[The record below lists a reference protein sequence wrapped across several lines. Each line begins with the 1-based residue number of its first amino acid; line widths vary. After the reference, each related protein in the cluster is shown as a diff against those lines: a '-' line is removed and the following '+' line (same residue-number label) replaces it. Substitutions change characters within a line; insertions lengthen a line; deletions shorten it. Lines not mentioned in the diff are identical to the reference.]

1 MVLETSDSNSE
12 KGGFPPPTTTK
23 EVPTTYYTTTY
34 SYRYGEQANTRR
46 LLLAILK
53 LATCLCLASWI
64 YRFALPGPAT
74 LPLPS
79 KYSGALRDDPASE
92 FADDDFPL
100 RVHEP
105 WDISVDFPYPRTL
118 SYEVTEGTW
127 LRLDVHPVSGD
138 IVFDMAGDLYCLPA
152 DAYSG
157 AGRVGGRTEAVPVLT
172 GVPHDADPRFS
183 PEGDRLA
190 FKSDAGLGADNL
202 WVMPWAADGCTAMD
216 VRAHV
221 SSSHELE
228 LKIQDEELLAR
239 GMKETDE
246 RKLRRLTGE
255 GRADARRIT
264 NETYNWVSDLRWH
277 PSGDKVVATKRYYSS
292 RSLGAGEGWEF
303 SVPTFNTK
311 SQIEVGAGKRL
322 VSKNLPMGWTKAD
335 YVEQQIGYEQFI
347 WAGDDALIYAGNVRD
362 VDGSYTYSKDVHK
375 GIYAIFGRNLT
386 TGAEETLVSVS
397 PGGASRPTLSRDGR
411 TLAFVRRVRDKEALV
426 LKDLNTGTLHHV
438 WHGLTYDLST
448 IYAPMGTYPSFAFTP
463 SLSSPG
469 IIIWAAGQ
477 IWHVPLAR
485 NAEGE
490 LVAATKVTNNTDLA
504 PNVIPFTAHI
514 SKKLAETRRV
524 KTDVRK
530 FESGPQR
537 IRAFTQLALDE
548 AGGRAVFAGAGQTWV
563 QVLGNSLINPTT
575 LDPIDDANFLG
586 TSKPAQRIPHLH
598 PSAGYYSP
606 SFVPASSFALH
617 ARWDNLHFSSLE
629 LADLESGQV
638 WNVVGLP
645 KGRWFG
651 AVASGTA
658 ENGVRTV
665 VLVKTGGDVLTGNVV
680 ATAQTGVWLG
690 EITLPSL
697 SLSLDTVALNNL
709 RHVPSSIDPSDVV
722 KLSFVDGEASEV
734 LVQQSDRAL
743 RLSLRDGAEQ
753 VVAQGK
759 ETDELIFSPSGSVSS
774 KSSRRAERNNAAGGA
789 AFISLFHV
797 YYAPPSSVDSEK
809 EMWAKPGKAPK
820 NLARLSGDGGH
831 DVVFSGDG
839 SVIGWFLGPY
849 LHTLPLSRLPSCKG
863 AIGVDSSTFGIDC
876 VRGLL
881 DVTAV
886 DVAYTPDVQRLSNEA
901 HQSIANGAQ
910 KSMQEHAAGSNADVV
925 IIHNATVLSMANGVL
940 TQDLRSG
947 ASVVI
952 RSGVVEAVGGPGVGE
967 GLRGAFV
974 INAEGGYVVPGFIDA
989 HAHWSGTGDK
999 YPATS
1004 WEMQTFLAY
1013 GVTTL
1018 HNPSLHNSLGYV
1030 ERGRIE
1036 SGLMAGPRLFHTGTV
1051 IYGASEYSIHQD
1063 IASMREAREALVRI
1077 KAEAGD
1083 ASWSYKNYN
1092 LPTRA
1097 ARQRLLTAARE
1108 LGMLCVPEG
1117 GMNYDWDLTYIV
1129 DGMTTI
1135 EHNIPVSKLYDDI
1148 LTLYTMSGTG
1158 STPTHIVDYGGMF
1171 GEQYLWATEDIPNDL
1186 KLRTHTR
1193 HDILEEL
1200 SESTSRPFN
1209 SMALWNVSASVAN
1222 MVHRGLRAHIGAHG
1236 EPPLGLMYHQEMF
1249 YAKAG
1254 GLSNYEV
1261 IRAATA
1267 DAAITFGLFDS
1278 LGSISA
1284 GKLADLVVF
1293 PPGFDLLQDDIRQT
1307 RNVRYVIRGGRV
1319 WDAATMEEMWPVKRK
1334 QVLPPFNAE

>member
-1 MVLETSDSNSE
+1 MQCTSYSE
-12 KGGFPPPTTTK
+12 KGGFNPLPTSTTNK
-23 EVPTTYYTTTY
+23 VPAYN
-34 SYRYGEQANTRR
+34 YRYGEQAKTRR
-46 LLLAILK
+46 LLLAVLK
-53 LATCLCLASWI
+53 LATCLCLASWV
-64 YRFALPGPAT
+64 YRFALPGPAAQ
-74 LPLPS
+74 PLPS
-79 KYSGALRDDPASE
+79 KYSGALQDDPASE

-100 RVHEP
+100 RAHEP

-127 LRLDVHPVSGD
+127 LRLDVHPINGD

-152 DAYSG
+152 DAYLG
-157 AGRVGGRTEAVPVLT
+157 AAGKVGGRTEAVPVLT
-172 GVPHDADPRFS
+172 GVPHDANPRFS

-190 FKSDAGLGADNL
+190 FQSDAGLGADNL
-202 WVMPWAADGCTAMD
+202 WVMPWATEGCTAMD

-221 SSSHELE
+221 NSSHELE
-228 LKIQDEELLAR
+228 LKIQDEELLA
-239 GMKETDE
+239 GGIKETSE
-246 RKLRRLTGE
+246 RKLRSTRE
-255 GRADARRIT
+255 GRVDAQRIT
-264 NETYNWVSDLRWH
+264 NETYNWVSDPRWH
-277 PSGDKVVATKRYYSS
+277 PAGDKVVATKWYYSS

-303 SVPTFNTK
+303 PVPPINTK
-311 SQIEVGAGKRL
+311 SQVEAGAGKRL
-322 VSKNLPMGWTKAD
+322 VSKSLPMGWKKAD
-335 YVEQQIGYEQFI
+335 YVEQQIGHEQFI
-347 WAGDDALIYAGNVRD
+347 WAGNDVLIYAGNVRD
-362 VDGSYTYSKDVHK
+362 VDGSYTYSKDVHQ
-375 GIYAIFGRNLT
+375 GIYSIFRRNLT
-386 TGAEETLVSVS
+386 TGVEETLVDAF
-397 PGGASRPTLSRDGR
+397 PGGASRPTLSRDGG

-426 LKDLNTGTLHHV
+426 LKDLNTGTLHHI

-448 IYAPMGTYPSFAFTP
+448 IYAPTGTYPSFAFTP
-463 SLSSPG
+463 SSFSPG
-469 IIIWAAGQ
+469 IVIWAAGK

-485 NAEGE
+485 NGEGE
-490 LVAATKVTNNTDLA
+490 LVAATKATNNADLT
-504 PNVIPFTAHI
+504 PKVIPFTAHI

-548 AGGRAVFAGAGQTWV
+548 TGNRAVFASAGQTWV
-563 QVLGNSLINPTT
+563 KMLQGSLINPAT

-586 TSKPAQRIPHLH
+586 TKPPRGIPHLH

-606 SFVPASSFALH
+606 SFIPASSFALH

-629 LADLESGQV
+629 LSDLESGQV
-638 WNVVGLP
+638 WEIVGLP

-651 AVASGTA
+651 AVVSGAA
-658 ENGVRTV
+658 ENGVRTM

-680 ATAQTGVWLG
+680 ATAQTGVWVG
-690 EITLPSL
+690 KIALPSL
-697 SLSLDTVALNNL
+697 SLSTDTVTLNNL

-722 KLSFVDGEASEV
+722 KLSFVEGEASEA
-734 LVQQSDRAL
+734 LVQQSDRVL
-743 RLSLRDGAEQ
+743 RLSLHDGAEQ

-759 ETDELIFSPSGSVSS
+759 GTDELIFSPSGSVPS
-774 KSSRRAERNNAAGGA
+774 KSSRRAGRNRAVGGA
-789 AFISLFHV
+789 AFVSLYHV
-797 YYAPPSSVDSEK
+797 YYALPSSVNPEN

-820 NLARLSGDGGH
+820 DLARLSGDGGH

-849 LHTLPLSRLPSCKG
+849 LHTLPLSRLPSCED
-863 AIGVDSSTFGIDC
+863 AIGADASTFGIDC
-876 VRGLL
+876 VRDLL

-886 DVAYTPDVQRLSNEA
+886 DVAYTPDVQRLSSEA
-901 HQSIANGAQ
+901 RQSMADGAQ
-910 KSMQEHAAGSNADVV
+910 GSMQGHAAWSNADVV
-925 IIHNATVLSMANGVL
+925 IIQNATVLSMENGVL
-940 TQDLRSG
+940 TQDLRPG

-952 RSGVVEAVGGPGVGE
+952 RSGVVEAVGGPDVGE
-967 GLRGAFV
+967 ELVGAFI

-989 HAHWSGTGDK
+989 HAHWSGTEDK

-1051 IYGASEYSIHQD
+1051 IYGASDYSIHQD

-1097 ARQRLLTAARE
+1097 ARQRLLTASRE

-1135 EHNIPVSKLYDDI
+1135 EHNIPVSTLYDDI

-1158 STPTHIVDYGGMF
+1158 STPTHVVDYGGMS
-1171 GEQYLWATEDIPNDL
+1171 GEEYLWATEDIPNDP

-1193 HDILEEL
+1193 HDILEGL

-1249 YAKAG
+1249 YAKSG

-1278 LGSISA
+1278 LGSIST
-1284 GKLADLVVF
+1284 GKLADLIIF
-1293 PPGFDLLQDDIRQT
+1293 PPGFDLLQDDIRHT
-1307 RNVRYVIRGGRV
+1307 RNIRYVMRGGRV
-1319 WDAATMEEMWPVKRK
+1319 WDAGTMEEIWPIKRK

>member
-12 KGGFPPPTTTK
+12 KGGLPPPLATTTK
-23 EVPTTYYTTTY
+23 QVSAYYTIPGH
-34 SYRYGEQANTRR
+34 RYGEQTKTRR
-46 LLLAILK
+46 LQLATVK
-53 LATCLCLASWI
+53 LVTCLCLASWV
-64 YRFALPGPAT
+64 YRFALPGTAT
-74 LPLPS
+74 PPLTS
-79 KYSGALRDDPASE
+79 KYSGSLLDDPASE

-100 RVHEP
+100 RAHEP

-138 IVFDMAGDLYCLPA
+138 IVFDMAGDVYCLPA
-152 DAYSG
+152 DAYLG
-157 AGRVGGRTEAVPVLT
+157 AAGRVGGRTEAVPVLT

-183 PEGDRLA
+183 PVGDRLA

-216 VRAHV
+216 TRAHV

-228 LKIQDEELLAR
+228 LKIQDDELLAR
-239 GMKETDE
+239 GMKETSV
-246 RKLRRLTGE
+246 RKLRRLTRE
-255 GRADARRIT
+255 GRVNAQRIT
-264 NETYNWVSDLRWH
+264 NETYNWVSDPRWH
-277 PSGDKVVATKRYYSS
+277 PSGDKVIATKWYYSS

-303 SVPTFNTK
+303 PVPAVNTK
-311 SQIEVGAGKRL
+311 SKVEIGAGKRL
-322 VSKNLPMGWTKAD
+322 VSKSLPMGWTKAD
-335 YVEQQIGYEQFI
+335 YVEQQIGHEQFI
-347 WAGDDALIYAGNVRD
+347 WAGDDTLIYAGNVID

-375 GIYAIFGRNLT
+375 GIYAIFQRNLT
-386 TGAEETLVSVS
+386 TGLEETLVDAF

-426 LKDLNTGTLHHV
+426 LKDLNTGTLHHI

-448 IYAPMGTYPSFAFTP
+448 IYSPMGTYPSFAFTP
-463 SLSSPG
+463 SSSSPG

-477 IWHVPLAR
+477 IWHVPLTR

-490 LVAATKVTNNTDLA
+490 LVAATRVTSSADLS
-504 PNVIPFTAHI
+504 PKVIPFTAQI
-514 SKKLAETRRV
+514 SKKLAETRRM

-537 IRAFTQLALDE
+537 VRAFTQLALDE
-548 AGGRAVFAGAGQTWV
+548 SGERAVFAGAGQTWV
-563 QVLGNSLINPTT
+563 QVLGNSHINPAT

-586 TSKPAQRIPHLH
+586 TSKPAQRIPYLH

-606 SFVPASSFALH
+606 SFVPASSFVLH
-617 ARWDNLHFSSLE
+617 ARWDNTRFSTLE

-638 WNVVGLP
+638 WEVVGLP

-651 AVASGTA
+651 AVVSGSA
-658 ENGVRTV
+658 ENGVRTA
-665 VLVKTGGDVLTGNVV
+665 VLAKTGGDVLTGNVV
-680 ATAQTGVWLG
+680 ATAQTGVWVG

-697 SLSLDTVALNNL
+697 SCSQGTVELNNL
-709 RHVPSSIDPSDVV
+709 RYVQSSIDPSDVV
-722 KLSFVDGEASEV
+722 KLSFVDGKASEV
-734 LVQQSDRAL
+734 LVQQSDSVL
-743 RLSLRDGAEQ
+743 RVSLRDGAEE
-753 VVAQGK
+753 VVARGK
-759 ETDELIFSPSGSVSS
+759 GTDELIFSPSGSIPS
-774 KSSRRAERNNAAGGA
+774 KSSRPAGRNQAAGGA
-789 AFISLFHV
+789 AFISFFHV
-797 YYAPPSSVDSEK
+797 YYASPSSVDSEK
-809 EMWAKPGKAPK
+809 GMWAKPGKAPK

-849 LHTLPLSRLPSCKG
+849 LHTLQLSRLPSCTG
-863 AIGVDSSTFGIDC
+863 AIEADTSTFGIDC

-901 HQSIANGAQ
+901 RKPIADGPQSSI
-910 KSMQEHAAGSNADVV
+910 STSNADVV
-925 IIHNATVLSMANGVL
+925 VIHNATVLSMENGVL
-940 TQDLRSG
+940 SQDLRLG

-952 RSGVVEAVGGPGVGE
+952 RSGVVEAVGGPGIGE
-967 GLRGAFV
+967 GLTGAFI

-989 HAHWSGTGDK
+989 HAHWSGTEDK

-1036 SGLMAGPRLFHTGTV
+1036 SGLMAGPRLFHTGTI
-1051 IYGASEYSIHQD
+1051 IYGASEYSFHQD

-1097 ARQRLLTAARE
+1097 ARQRLLTAARQV
-1108 LGMLCVPEG
+1108 GMLCVPEG
-1117 GMNYDWDLTYIV
+1117 GMNYDWDLTYIM
-1129 DGMTTI
+1129 DGMTTV
-1135 EHNIPVSKLYDDI
+1135 EHNIPVSVLYDDI

-1171 GEQYLWATEDIPNDL
+1171 GEQYLWATEDIPNDP

-1193 HDILEEL
+1193 HDILEGV

-1261 IRAATA
+1261 VRAATA

-1278 LGSISA
+1278 LGSISG
-1284 GKLADLVVF
+1284 GKLADLVIF
-1293 PPGFDLLQDDIRQT
+1293 PPGFDLLRDNISHT
-1307 RNVRYVIRGGRV
+1307 RNIRYVIRGGRI
-1319 WDAATMEEMWPVKRK
+1319 WDAETMEEVWPVKRK
-1334 QVLPPFNAE
+1334 QVLPPFNVV

>member
-1 MVLETSDSNSE
+1 MVLQTALE
-12 KGGFPPPTTTK
+12 KAPAITK
-23 EVPTTYYTTTY
+23 EVPTYYTTRHINHQTK
-34 SYRYGEQANTRR
+34 SRR
-46 LLLAILK
+46 LQLAAVK
-53 LATCLCLASWI
+53 LVTCLCLASWV
-64 YRFALPGPAT
+64 YRFALPGRPVT
-74 LPLPS
+74 PPLHT
-79 KYSGALRDDPASE
+79 KYSGALLDDPASE

-100 RVHEP
+100 RAHEP

-138 IVFDMAGDLYCLPA
+138 VVFDMAGDVYCLPG
-152 DAYSG
+152 DAYLG
-157 AGRVGGRTEAVPVLT
+157 AAGRVGGRTEAVPVLT

-183 PEGDRLA
+183 PAGDKLA

-221 SSSHELE
+221 SSSHELG
-228 LKIQDEELLAR
+228 LKIHDEEQLAR
-239 GMKETDE
+239 GMKETGE
-246 RKLRRLTGE
+246 RKLRRLTRE
-255 GRADARRIT
+255 GRVNAQRIT
-264 NETYNWVSDLRWH
+264 NETYNWVSDPRWH
-277 PSGDKVVATKRYYSS
+277 PSGDKVVATKWYYSS

-303 SVPTFNTK
+303 PVPAAHAQ
-311 SQIEVGAGKRL
+311 SQVEAGAGKRL
-322 VSKNLPMGWTKAD
+322 VSKSLPMGWTKAD
-335 YVEQQIGYEQFI
+335 YVEQQIGHEQFV

-362 VDGSYTYSKDVHK
+362 VDGSYTYSKDVHR
-375 GIYAIFGRNLT
+375 GIYAIFQRNLT
-386 TGAEETLVSVS
+386 TGVEKTLVDAF
-397 PGGASRPTLSRDGR
+397 PGGASRPILSRDGR

-426 LKDLNTGTLHHV
+426 FKDLHTGTLHHI

-463 SLSSPG
+463 SSSSPG

-477 IWHVPLAR
+477 IWHVPLAH

-490 LVAATKVTNNTDLA
+490 LVAATRATNNADLT
-504 PNVIPFTAHI
+504 PKVIPFTAQI
-514 SKKLAETRRV
+514 SKKLAETRHM

-530 FESGPQR
+530 FESSPQR
-537 IRAFTQLALDE
+537 VRAFTQLALDE
-548 AGGRAVFAGAGQTWV
+548 SGEHAVFAGAGQTWV
-563 QVLGNSLINPTT
+563 QVLGDSLINPTT
-575 LDPIDDANFLG
+575 LDPVDDANFLG

-606 SFVPASSFALH
+606 SFVPASSFILH
-617 ARWDNLHFSSLE
+617 ARWDNTHFSYLE

-638 WNVVGLP
+638 WEVAGLP

-651 AVASGTA
+651 AIISGSV
-658 ENGVRTV
+658 ENDVRTA
-665 VLVKTGGDVLTGNVV
+665 VLVKTGEDVLTGNVV
-680 ATAQTGVWLG
+680 ATAQTGVWVG
-690 EITLPSL
+690 EITLPSH
-697 SLSLDTVALNNL
+697 SCAEGTVELTNL
-709 RHVPSSIDPSDVV
+709 RYVRSSIDPSDVV
-722 KLSFVDGEASEV
+722 KLSFVDGKSSEV
-734 LVQQSDRAL
+734 LVQQSDSVL
-743 RLSLRDGAEQ
+743 RVSLRDGAEE
-753 VVAQGK
+753 VVARGK
-759 ETDELIFSPSGSVSS
+759 ETDELVFSPSGSVPSIF
-774 KSSRRAERNNAAGGA
+774 SRLAGHNQATGGA
-789 AFISLFHV
+789 AFVSLFHV
-797 YYAPPSSVDSEK
+797 YYAPPSSVDSDK
-809 EMWAKPGKAPK
+809 AMWAKPGKTPK
-820 NLARLSGDGGH
+820 DLARLSGDGGH
-831 DVVFSGDG
+831 DVVFSSDG

-849 LHTLPLSRLPSCKG
+849 LHTLQLSLLPSCTG
-863 AIGVDSSTFGIDC
+863 AIEADTSNFGIDC

-886 DVAYTPDVQRLSNEA
+886 DVTYTPDTQRLSSEA
-901 HQSIANGAQ
+901 RKSIADSPQ
-910 KSMQEHAAGSNADVV
+910 RSIAAESNADVV
-925 IIHNATVLSMANGVL
+925 IIHNATVLSMENGVL
-940 TQDLRSG
+940 AQDLRLG

-952 RSGVVEAVGGPGVGE
+952 RSGVVEAVGDHGVGE
-967 GLRGAFV
+967 GLTGAFE
-974 INAEGGYVVPGFIDA
+974 INAEGGYLVPGFIDS
-989 HAHWSGTGDK
+989 HAHWAGTEDK

-1063 IASMREAREALVRI
+1063 IASMREAREALIRI
-1077 KAEAGD
+1077 KAEGGD

-1097 ARQRLLTAARE
+1097 ARQRLLTAARQV
-1108 LGMLCVPEG
+1108 GMLCVPEG

-1135 EHNIPVSKLYDDI
+1135 EHNIPVSVLYDDI

-1171 GEQYLWATEDIPNDL
+1171 GEQYLWATEDIPNDP

-1193 HDILEEL
+1193 HDILEGV

-1278 LGSISA
+1278 LGSISG
-1284 GKLADLVVF
+1284 GKLADLVIF
-1293 PPGFDLLQDDIRQT
+1293 PPGFDLLQDDIRHT
-1307 RNVRYVIRGGRV
+1307 RNIRYVIRGGRI
-1319 WDAATMEEMWPVKRK
+1319 WDAETMEEAWPIKRK

>member
-1 MVLETSDSNSE
+1 MVLETDVSNSE
-12 KGGFPPPTTTK
+12 KAPTTTK
-23 EVPTTYYTTTY
+23 EVLTYYTTRH
-34 SYRYGEQANTRR
+34 SYQTKSRR
-46 LLLAILK
+46 LRLAAVKIV
-53 LATCLCLASWI
+53 TCLCLASWV
-64 YRFALPGPAT
+64 YRFALPDHSVT
-74 LPLPS
+74 LFFRA
-79 KYSGALRDDPASE
+79 KYSGALLDDRDDPASE

-100 RVHEP
+100 RAHEP

-138 IVFDMAGDLYCLPA
+138 IVFDMAGDVYCLPG
-152 DAYSG
+152 DAYLG
-157 AGRVGGRTEAVPVLT
+157 VAGGVGGRTEAVPVLT

-183 PEGDRLA
+183 PSGDRLA

-221 SSSHELE
+221 SSSYELE
-228 LKIQDEELLAR
+228 LKIHDEEQLAR
-239 GMKETDE
+239 GIQETNE
-246 RKLRRLTGE
+246 KKLRRLTME
-255 GRADARRIT
+255 GRVNAQRIT
-264 NETYNWVSDLRWH
+264 NETYNWVSDPRWH
-277 PSGDKVVATKRYYSS
+277 PSGDKIVATKWYYSR

-303 SVPTFNTK
+303 PVPAVHAQ
-311 SQIEVGAGKRL
+311 SQVEAGAGKRL
-322 VSKNLPMGWTKAD
+322 VSKSLPMGWTKAD
-335 YVEQQIGYEQFI
+335 YVEQQVGHEQFI

-362 VDGSYTYSKDVHK
+362 IDGSYTYSKDVHQ
-375 GIYAIFGRNLT
+375 GIYAIFQRNLT
-386 TGAEETLVSVS
+386 TGVEKTLVDAF
-397 PGGASRPTLSRDGR
+397 PGGASRPILSRDAR

-426 LKDLNTGTLHHV
+426 LKDLNTGTLHHI

-463 SLSSPG
+463 SSSSPG

-477 IWHVPLAR
+477 IWQVPLAR

-490 LVAATKVTNNTDLA
+490 LVAASRATDDTDLM
-504 PNVIPFTAHI
+504 PKVIPFTAQI
-514 SKKLAETRRV
+514 SKKLAETRRT

-537 IRAFTQLALDE
+537 VRAFTQLALDE
-548 AGGRAVFAGAGQTWV
+548 SGEHAAFSGAGQTWV
-563 QVLGNSLINPTT
+563 QALGDSLVDPIT

-586 TSKPAQRIPHLH
+586 TSKPARRIPHLH

-606 SFVPASSFALH
+606 SFVPASSFILH
-617 ARWDNLHFSSLE
+617 ARWDNTHFSFLE
-629 LADLESGQV
+629 LADLESGKV
-638 WNVVGLP
+638 WEVVGLP

-651 AVASGTA
+651 AVVSDSAG
-658 ENGVRTV
+658 NGVRTA

-680 ATAQTGVWLG
+680 ATAQTGVWVG
-690 EITLPSL
+690 DITLPSH
-697 SLSLDTVALNNL
+697 SCSDGTVELTEL
-709 RHVPSSIDPSDVV
+709 RYIQSSIDPSDVV
-722 KLSFVDGEASEV
+722 KLSFVDGKSSEI
-734 LVQQSDRAL
+734 LVQQSDSVL
-743 RLSLRDGAEQ
+743 RVSLRDGTEE
-753 VVAQGK
+753 VVARGK
-759 ETDELIFSPSGSVSS
+759 GTDELVFSPSRSMPSMT
-774 KSSRRAERNNAAGGA
+774 SRLAGHNQATGGA
-789 AFISLFHV
+789 AFVSLFHV
-797 YYAPPSSVDSEK
+797 YYASPSSVDSGK
-809 EMWAKPGKAPK
+809 AMWAKPGKAPK

-831 DVVFSGDG
+831 DVVFSSDG

-849 LHTLPLSRLPSCKG
+849 LHTLQLSRLSSCTG
-863 AIGVDSSTFGIDC
+863 TIEADTSNFGIDC

-901 HQSIANGAQ
+901 YRPIVDGPQRSIAA
-910 KSMQEHAAGSNADVV
+910 ESNADVV
-925 IIHNATVLSMANGVL
+925 IIHNATVLSMENGVL
-940 TQDLRSG
+940 TQDLRLG

-952 RSGVVEAVGGPGVGE
+952 RSGVVEAVGGPNVGE
-967 GLRGAFV
+967 GLMGAFE
-974 INAEGGYVVPGFIDA
+974 IDAEGGYVVPGFIDS
-989 HAHWSGTGDK
+989 HAHWAGTEDK

-1004 WEMQTFLAY
+1004 WEMQAFLAY

-1036 SGLMAGPRLFHTGTV
+1036 SGLIAGPRLFHTGAV
-1051 IYGASEYSIHQD
+1051 IYGASDYSIHQD
-1063 IASMREAREALVRI
+1063 IASMREAREALIRI
-1077 KAEAGD
+1077 KAEGGD

-1097 ARQRLLTAARE
+1097 ARQRLLTAARQV
-1108 LGMLCVPEG
+1108 GMLCVPEG
-1117 GMNYDWDLTYIV
+1117 GMNYDWDLTYII

-1135 EHNIPVSKLYDDI
+1135 EHNIPVSVLYDDI

-1171 GEQYLWATEDIPNDL
+1171 GEQYLWATEDIPNDP

-1193 HDILEEL
+1193 HDTLEGI

-1278 LGSISA
+1278 LGSISG
-1284 GKLADLVVF
+1284 GKLADLVIF
-1293 PPGFDLLQDDIRQT
+1293 PPGFDLLQDNIRHT
-1307 RNVRYVIRGGRV
+1307 RYIRYVVRGGRI
-1319 WDAATMEEMWPVKRK
+1319 WDAETMEEVWPIKRK

>member
-1 MVLETSDSNSE
+1 MVFEFGDSNSE
-12 KGGFPPPTTTK
+12 KPSLTTTK
-23 EVPTTYYTTTY
+23 GVPTYYTT
-34 SYRYGEQANTRR
+34 RQTRNHR
-46 LLLAILK
+46 LQRAVLK
-53 LATCLCLASWI
+53 VVICLCLATWVNH
-64 YRFALPGPAT
+64 FALPIRHLLGLT
-74 LPLPS
+74 E
-79 KYSGALRDDPASE
+79 YSGALLDDPASE

-100 RVHEP
+100 RAHEP
-105 WDISVDFPYPRTL
+105 WDISVNFPYPRTL

-138 IVFDMAGDLYCLPA
+138 IVFDMAGDVYCLPG
-152 DAYSG
+152 DAYLG
-157 AGRVGGRTEAVPVLT
+157 AAGRVGGRTEAVPVLT

-183 PEGDRLA
+183 PAGDRLA

-202 WVMPWAADGCTAMD
+202 WVMPWAPDGCTAMD

-221 SSSHELE
+221 SSPRDLE
-228 LKIQDEELLAR
+228 LKIHEEEQLAR
-239 GMKETDE
+239 GIKETDE
-246 RKLRRLTGE
+246 RKLRRLIRE
-255 GRADARRIT
+255 GRVNAQRIT
-264 NETYNWVSDLRWH
+264 NETYNWVSDPRWH
-277 PSGDKVVATKRYYSS
+277 PSGDKVVATKWYYSS

-303 SVPTFNTK
+303 PVPTVHAR
-311 SQIEVGAGKRL
+311 SQVEAGAGKRV
-322 VSKNLPMGWTKAD
+322 VSKKLPVGWTKED
-335 YVEQQIGYEQFI
+335 YVEQQIGHEQFI

-362 VDGSYTYSKDVHK
+362 VGGSYSYSKDVHR
-375 GIYAIFGRNLT
+375 GIYAIFQRNLT
-386 TGAEETLVSVS
+386 TGVEKTLVDAF
-397 PGGASRPTLSRDGR
+397 PGGASRPILSRDGR

-426 LKDLNTGTLHHV
+426 LKDLNTGTLHHI

-463 SLSSPG
+463 SSSSPG

-477 IWHVPLAR
+477 IWHVPLAY
-485 NAEGE
+485 NSEGE
-490 LVAATKVTNNTDLA
+490 LIAAATATNNINLT
-504 PNVIPFTAHI
+504 PKVIPFTAQI
-514 SKKLAETRRV
+514 SKKLAETRRM

-530 FESGPQR
+530 LESGPQR
-537 IRAFTQLALDE
+537 LRAFTQLALDE
-548 AGGRAVFAGAGQTWV
+548 SGEHAVFAGAGQTWV
-563 QVLGNSLINPTT
+563 QVLGDSLINPTT
-575 LDPIDDANFLG
+575 LDPIDDANFVE

-598 PSAGYYSP
+598 ASAGYYSP
-606 SFVPASSFALH
+606 SFVPASSFILH
-617 ARWDNLHFSSLE
+617 ARWDNTHFSSLE
-629 LADLESGQV
+629 LADLESRQV
-638 WNVVGLP
+638 WEVVGLP

-651 AVASGTA
+651 AVVSRSAA
-658 ENGVRTV
+658 NGARTV
-665 VLVKTGGDVLTGNVV
+665 VLVKTGGDVLTGDVV
-680 ATAQTGVWLG
+680 ATAQTGVWVG
-690 EITLPSL
+690 EITLPSH
-697 SLSLDTVALNNL
+697 SCSQGTVELTNL
-709 RHVPSSIDPSDVV
+709 RYVQSSIDPSDVV
-722 KLSFVDGEASEV
+722 KLSFVDGKSNEV
-734 LVQQSDRAL
+734 LVQQSDSVL
-743 RLSLRDGAEQ
+743 RVSLRDGAEE
-753 VVAQGK
+753 VVALGK
-759 ETDELIFSPSGSVSS
+759 GTDEIVFSPSGSVPSISS
-774 KSSRRAERNNAAGGA
+774 ILAGRSQTAGGA
-789 AFISLFHV
+789 AFVSLFHV
-797 YYAPPSSVDSEK
+797 YYASPSSVDPEK
-809 EMWAKPGKAPK
+809 AMWAKPGKAPK

-849 LHTLPLSRLPSCKG
+849 LHTLQLSRLSACTG
-863 AIGVDSSTFGIDC
+863 AIEADTYNFGIDC

-881 DVTAV
+881 HVTAV
-886 DVAYTPDVQRLSNEA
+886 DVTYTPDVQRLSREA
-901 HQSIANGAQ
+901 RKSIADGLQ
-910 KSMQEHAAGSNADVV
+910 KSIAVESNADVV
-925 IIHNATVLSMANGVL
+925 IIHNATVLSMENGVL
-940 TQDLRSG
+940 AQDLRSD

-952 RSGVVEAVGGPGVGE
+952 RSGVVEAVGGPSVGE
-967 GLRGAFV
+967 GLPGAFE
-974 INAEGGYVVPGFIDA
+974 INAEGGYVVPGFIDS

-1030 ERGRIE
+1030 ERGRVE
-1036 SGLMAGPRLFHTGTV
+1036 SGLMAGPRLFHTGNV

-1063 IASMREAREALVRI
+1063 IASMREAREALIRI
-1077 KAEAGD
+1077 KAEGGD

-1097 ARQRLLTAARE
+1097 ARQRLLTAARSVR
-1108 LGMLCVPEG
+1108 MLCVPEG
-1117 GMNYDWDLTYIV
+1117 GMNYDWDLTYII

-1135 EHNIPVSKLYDDI
+1135 EHNIPVSVLYDDI

-1171 GEQYLWATEDIPNDL
+1171 GEQYLWATEDIPNDP

-1193 HDILEEL
+1193 HDILEGV
-1200 SESTSRPFN
+1200 SESTSRPFD

-1278 LGSISA
+1278 LGSISG
-1284 GKLADLVVF
+1284 GKLADLVIF
-1293 PPGFDLLQDDIRQT
+1293 PPGFDLLQDNIRHT
-1307 RNVRYVIRGGRV
+1307 RNIRYVVRGGRI
-1319 WDAATMEEMWPVKRK
+1319 WDAETMEEVWPVKRK